1 MRHLVVLGAALLAA
15 PAQADPGGAELAAAR
30 EAESRGAE
38 IYAYDQ
44 AAWHST
50 DRFQDD
56 LKKRKWSLE
65 TAQKEGF
72 SGYVVEP
79 AGEGLLLATYYGV
92 KDGKTIA
99 MARYWVRGSKVQ
111 RGGILREGDDP
122 ALSPLALKL
131 IEARSSAFKT
141 AIEQK
146 VFLCTKGNPNTVV
159 LPPRPDGSIPAYVM
173 SSGVQAGVFPAG
185 GHYRYVFD
193 ADGKLLS
200 SRAFSKSCVNVDAR
214 AVPKK
219 ASGFGVSHLLD
230 PQPTEV
236 HVFVSYN
243 VPITLFVITESN
255 RSLWEVD
262 RGKVTFKQ
270 VMQEQP

>member
-1 MRHLVVLGAALLAA
+1 MRHLVVLGTALLAA

-65 TAQKEGF
+65 T
-72 SGYVVEP
+72 
-79 AGEGLLLATYYGV
+79 
-92 KDGKTIA
+92 
-99 MARYWVRGSKVQ
+99 
-111 RGGILREGDDP
+111 
-122 ALSPLALKL
+122 
-131 IEARSSAFKT
+131 
-141 AIEQK
+141 
-146 VFLCTKGNPNTVV
+146 
-159 LPPRPDGSIPAYVM
+159 
-173 SSGVQAGVFPAG
+173 
-185 GHYRYVFD
+185 
-193 ADGKLLS
+193 
-200 SRAFSKSCVNVDAR
+200 
-214 AVPKK
+214 
-219 ASGFGVSHLLD
+219 
-230 PQPTEV
+230 
-236 HVFVSYN
+236 
-243 VPITLFVITESN
+243 N